1 MKKMMIWRNLKK
13 QYWYIW
19 SGTAEVSLHWLG
31 KHLLRVKKCRSCNR
45 YTVWNTK
52 KNALHNSA
60 SLKTVQEIRLFFL
73 FWRGDL
79 QLHPH
84 HSNECLG
91 PGRGNRK
98 RETRQRLTVC
108 SSLIEKDR
116 KFAVLSSSHFFMP
129 SFFSMLLTI
138 ACKVIKNES
147 VSCVTYV
154 MQLTSAVS
162 NSGS

>member
-60 SLKTVQEIRLFFL
+60 SLKTVQEIRLFFCSGGAIFSSIPITQMNVL
-73 FWRGDL
+73 GLEEGTGNGKRDKDSLSARAWLKKIENLLSFL
-79 QLHPH
+79 PAIFSCH
-84 HSNECLG
+84 HSSPCCWQLPARSSKTNLYH
-91 PGRGNRK
+91 
-98 RETRQRLTVC
+98 VSHMSC
-108 SSLIEKDR
+108 S
-116 KFAVLSSSHFFMP
+116 
-129 SFFSMLLTI
+129 
-138 ACKVIKNES
+138 
-147 VSCVTYV
+147 
-154 MQLTSAVS
+154 
-162 NSGS
+162 